1 VRDAKGAAVAA
12 LCKPVVKGC
21 GEGNM
26 NQSRLE
32 NIVKEMAEQS
42 KGEAGMVEFRYQGM
56 NMYLISDVNHD
67 RMRIITPVAD
77 YPALSRDQIDRS
89 LEANFHTALDAR
101 YAVSNDVLYAAYI
114 HPLSELS
121 GAQIKSA
128 VAQVFSLA
136 ATFGGD
142 YSSGLL
148 RYGGGSSSPV
158 KLS

>member
-1 VRDAKGAAVAA
+1 
-12 LCKPVVKGC
+12 
-21 GEGNM
+21 
-26 NQSRLE
+26 
-32 NIVKEMAEQS
+32 
-42 KGEAGMVEFRYQGM
+42 MVEFRYQGM

-67 RMRIITPVAD
+67 RMRIITPLAD
-77 YPALSRDQIDRS
+77 YSALSREQIDRS

-101 YAVSNDVLYAAYI
+101 YALGNDVLYAAYI

-121 GAQIKSA
+121 SGQIKSA
-128 VAQVFSLA
+128 VAQVFNLA

-148 RYGGGSSSPV
+148 RYGGGGGNPV